1 MKQSTLSKWLK
12 AIILGA
18 GICGLIVYFL
28 VVPMIGKQIIAIE
41 KGGYQHCYY
50 PWLFFIW
57 ATGIPCFAALVYA
70 WKIARNIGED
80 RSFSMENAKYLQRIS
95 MLAAADAAFF
105 FVGNVVLLFM
115 NMNHPGIV
123 LFSTLIVFAGVIV
136 SVAAA
141 ALSHL
146 VEKAAELQL
155 QSDLT
160 I

>member
-12 AIILGA
+12 AVILGV

-28 VVPMIGKQIIAIE
+28 VVPMMGKQIIAIE
-41 KGGYQHCYY
+41 KSEFAHCYR

-57 ATGIPCFAALVYA
+57 ATGIPCFAALVFA
-70 WKIARNIGED
+70 WKIARNIGAD
-80 RSFSMENAKYLQRIS
+80 RSFSMENAKYLQGIA

-105 FVGNVVLLFM
+105 FAGNVVLLLL

-123 LFSTLIVFAGVIV
+123 LFSLLIVFAGVAV
-136 SVAAA
+136 SVASA

-146 VEKAAELQL
+146 VEKAVDLQVE
-155 QSDLT
+155 SDLT